1 MDGHWVLSPGWSFSS
16 KFGETPTRDL
26 KVLSVMQVCQFLT
39 TNSSLITAI
48 ERWQNTEK
56 KNIFWIPFFL
66 FAFVRLVI
74 PFPSKEKRPPQIA
87 TSVRRPVC
95 MNLYRYLGPTV
106 SSMSAYCYSDHL
118 SFQWQGKSNVPALLF
133 ARPSSSC
140 FAQTIS
146 RALSI
151 ILKHLILMASCS
163 NVTKSL

>member
-1 MDGHWVLSPGWSFSS
+1 
-16 KFGETPTRDL
+16 
-26 KVLSVMQVCQFLT
+26 MQVCQFLT

-56 KNIFWIPFFL
+56 KTFFDSL
-66 FAFVRLVI
+66 FFYLRLRLVI

-95 MNLYRYLGPTV
+95 MNIYRYLGPTV

>member
-95 MNLYRYLGPTV
+95 MNIYRYLGPIWQLARWAPIATRITCL
-106 SSMSAYCYSDHL
+106 SNGKEKAMFQLYCLPGHPRVVL
-118 SFQWQGKSNVPALLF
+118 HKLFQEPYQLF
-133 ARPSSSC
+133 WS
-140 FAQTIS
+140 TWY
-146 RALSI
+146 
-151 ILKHLILMASCS
+151 
-163 NVTKSL
+163 